1 VLNADYLGR
10 AEVEPKG
17 TFVVSTVGTWTL
29 TYTVG
34 AYGIDDGGS
43 ILISRRPVSDAR
55 MPQFEHPSEPE
66 YASAYATGD
75 ARIQAWYENRYWMR
89 PWRNGVVVRV
99 YDGSLAPGDRIV
111 VTLGDRS
118 GGSPGWTLQ
127 TYPETVHQFRVWVDC
142 FGTREYYLL
151 PEHPCITLVPG
162 APARVDA
169 ILPSRVSPSE
179 EVLLRVRVLDVWDN
193 PIPEASGEVEVTC
206 RPEVSGSPRTFALRP
221 GEQEVGGILF
231 PKEGVYRVSVR
242 VGEFSG
248 VSNPVLVSK
257 DARPLFWGDMHG
269 QTRETVGTGTVAEY
283 YRFARD
289 RAGVDVASWQGND
302 FQVTDALWEEVCE
315 ETKRFH
321 EPGRFITFLGY
332 EWSGLTPGGGDHN
345 IYYLKDDQP
354 IHRSAHWQIHDGSSE
369 ETDRYPISALWET
382 FRGRDD
388 VMAIAHAGGR
398 YGNFDFYDPEV
409 VRAVEIH
416 SHHGTFEWFAEEAM
430 RRGMVVGIVA
440 QSDDHTG
447 RPGLSAPLR
456 PLARDFATFDVY
468 GGYTGICAE
477 ELTREGIWEALRARH
492 CYATTGQRILLDV
505 RCGDRMMGDVVED
518 AEDVR
523 FSVRAV
529 GTAPLLDVEVR
540 RDAETVYRY
549 PFPMDADAEWVR
561 VEWSGVRV
569 KSRQKKVD
577 WDGEISVQGG
587 TIEDFRAYAFDQS
600 DQRAT
605 RVSRSELEIRSTTS
619 GDIDGVFLKL
629 SGDDP
634 TISFERGP
642 GRFSVPLGD
651 LGTTPCVFDAGGVN
665 QQVRFSR
672 CTPEGRPLDV
682 AFEFCDPDPPA
693 GQHAY
698 WVKVVQADGHMAWSS
713 PVFFGG

>member
-1 VLNADYLGR
+1 MLNAEFLGR

-17 TFVVSTVGTWTL
+17 SFAVSTVGTWTL

-43 ILISRRPVSDAR
+43 ILISRRPVSDSR
-55 MPQFEHPSEPE
+55 MPQFERPSEPE
-66 YASAYATGD
+66 YASAHTTGD
-75 ARIQAWYENRYWMR
+75 ARIRAWYENRYWMR

-99 YDGSLAPGDRIV
+99 YDGSLAPGEEIT
-111 VTLGDRS
+111 VTFGDRS

-127 TYPETVHQFRVWVDC
+127 TYPETAHEFRVWVDC
-142 FGTREYYLL
+142 FGTREYCLL
-151 PEHPCITLVPG
+151 PEQPYIKIVPG
-162 APARVDA
+162 TPAKVA
-169 ILPSRVSPSE
+169 AVLPSTVSPLKE
-179 EVLLRVRVLDVWDN
+179 ARLRVRVLDAWDN
-193 PIPEASGEVEVTC
+193 PIPEASGEVEVSC
-206 RPEVSGSPRTFALRP
+206 RPEVSGFPRTFALRP
-221 GEQEVGGILF
+221 GEGDVGGIRF
-231 PKEGVYRVSVR
+231 PEEGVYRVSVR
-242 VGEFSG
+242 VGELSG
-248 VSNPVLVSK
+248 GSNPVQVSR

-289 RAGVDVASWQGND
+289 RAWVDVASWQGND
-302 FQVTDALWEEVCE
+302 FQVTDAHWGEVCD

-332 EWSGLTPGGGDHN
+332 EWSGLTPAGGDHN

-388 VMAIAHAGGR
+388 VMAIAHVGGR
-398 YGNFDFYDPEV
+398 YGNFDFYDPEI

-416 SHHGTFEWFAEEAM
+416 SHHGTFEWFAEDAM

-440 QSDDHTG
+440 QSDDHSG

-468 GGYTGICAE
+468 GGYTGIYAE

-518 AEDVR
+518 VGDVR
-523 FSVRAV
+523 LSIRAV

-540 RDAETVYRY
+540 RDAEVVYRH
-549 PFPMDADAEWVR
+549 PFAGDADADWVR

-587 TIEDFRAYAFDQS
+587 VIEDFRAYAFDQP
-600 DQRAT
+600 DQGVA
-605 RVSRSELEIRSTTS
+605 RVSTSELEVRSTTS

-629 SGDDP
+629 GGDDP
-634 TISFERGP
+634 TISFEARP
-642 GRFSVPLGD
+642 GRFTVKVGD
-651 LGTTPCVFDAGGVN
+651 LGPIPSVFDAGGVN

-672 CTPEGRPLDV
+672 CAPEGRPLDV
-682 AFEFCDPDPPA
+682 AFEFHDPDPPA

-698 WVKVVQADGHMAWSS
+698 WVKLVQVDGHMAWSS